1 MGLLVDQGILNRQ
14 HSEVCIVSSGYRGPA
29 SSNTSPGV
37 LQGWEWLEEDW
48 HIDMGGHEDACV
60 DDEGWCYAVDF
71 NWFRHP
77 PLPGSGRFR
86 RVRSVQAQDG
96 Y

>member
-1 MGLLVDQGILNRQ
+1 
-14 HSEVCIVSSGYRGPA
+14 
-29 SSNTSPGV
+29 V